1 MKERKIGKER
11 GTMGSASRVV
21 QTCCFMCLSIENNKN
36 ENCSLFYDCCLQTTM
51 GFSLEDSTYFRK

>member
-21 QTCCFMCLSIENNKN
+21 QTCSFMCLH
-36 ENCSLFYDCCLQTTM
+36 
-51 GFSLEDSTYFRK
+51 LES